1 MKSPVLL
8 ILHKRSVSFS
18 VSNFSILTYFLS
30 INVCKLCSFKCP
42 GFILCFLDDTYIT
55 QMYGKPAFC
64 LCAAFSF
71 CFCFLEGWEGG
82 CGWGGGGGRRGA
94 FLSSIGNDR
103 LIVVMKILIC
113 VVVTR
118 LSNLQL
124 FHYRNKGK
132 MIFFITIISVR
143 STADISIAKSALQVG
158 MNNDLCH

>member
-1 MKSPVLL
+1 MVNLL
-8 ILHKRSVSFS
+8 SVSVLPFRF
-18 VSNFSILTYFLS
+18 VFVF
-30 INVCKLCSFKCP
+30 
-42 GFILCFLDDTYIT
+42 
-55 QMYGKPAFC
+55 
-64 LCAAFSF
+64 
-71 CFCFLEGWEGG
+71 WRGG
-82 CGWGGGGGRRGA
+82 RVGAGGGGGVGGA

-158 MNNDLCH
+158 MNNDLSH